1 MHIKK
6 LEIKKFRRFENTDIK
21 LGTNITCLAGHNAVG
36 KSTLLGLLG
45 HCGEYK
51 KQDGET
57 LLGQYFKADLS
68 EIIKFSKEFDPP
80 GSNLFTIFFENLPDE
95 DDENQYSNTLSFR
108 TTWQTQKDRQRYRI
122 LPMKQHDRNIER
134 KIKWPTF
141 YLGLSRLYPLG
152 EANGI
157 KQDKHV
163 NRLSEED
170 LHFIFVNYRQILT
183 SNDNYTEITS
193 FSLSEIQKKKSIGVN
208 TDFYDYLSNSSGQ
221 DNLGQI
227 LIAILSFKK
236 IKENDPTNWNGG
248 LLLIDEID
256 ATLHPAAQN
265 KLFDFL
271 FKQSKQL
278 GIQIVFTTHSLSLL
292 EHIHT
297 KNQYNQNTT
306 NNPIE
311 VCYLTTANERLVA
324 LPNPSMDSIY
334 YDLMATYHDL
344 VPSPKIIVYSEDD
357 ETRWFLK
364 KMFDFAKE
372 QRLISDNIVN
382 RIMDSLNFLDV
393 KLGCNQLLTLLS
405 QDVNYFGKCIMLFD
419 GDVPERD
426 ITKKLSKVPIKYSEL
441 NYTQNEVIIKLPCN
455 MSPEQLLWDYLN
467 NLDDDSGFFTYDLF
481 SLGYTKRN
489 LILNG
494 PFNNELFSGKDRE
507 KYKQWFNK
515 NISILESLVNF
526 WFQENQETV
535 IDFLKRF
542 EIIYN
547 VAARKNKMLP
557 VNYSHALQNTTSN
570 QESSE
575 INI

>member
-1 MHIKK
+1 
-6 LEIKKFRRFENTDIK
+6 
-21 LGTNITCLAGHNAVG
+21 
-36 KSTLLGLLG
+36 
-45 HCGEYK
+45 
-51 KQDGET
+51 
-57 LLGQYFKADLS
+57 
-68 EIIKFSKEFDPP
+68 
-80 GSNLFTIFFENLPDE
+80 
-95 DDENQYSNTLSFR
+95 
-108 TTWQTQKDRQRYRI
+108 
-122 LPMKQHDRNIER
+122 
-134 KIKWPTF
+134 
-141 YLGLSRLYPLG
+141 
-152 EANGI
+152 
-157 KQDKHV
+157 
-163 NRLSEED
+163 
-170 LHFIFVNYRQILT
+170 
-183 SNDNYTEITS
+183 
-193 FSLSEIQKKKSIGVN
+193 
-208 TDFYDYLSNSSGQ
+208 
-221 DNLGQI
+221 
-227 LIAILSFKK
+227 
-236 IKENDPTNWNGG
+236 
-248 LLLIDEID
+248 
-256 ATLHPAAQN
+256 
-265 KLFDFL
+265 
-271 FKQSKQL
+271 
-278 GIQIVFTTHSLSLL
+278 
-292 EHIHT
+292 
-297 KNQYNQNTT
+297 
-306 NNPIE
+306 
-311 VCYLTTANERLVA
+311 
-324 LPNPSMDSIY
+324 
-334 YDLMATYHDL
+334 
-344 VPSPKIIVYSEDD
+344 
-357 ETRWFLK
+357 
-364 KMFDFAKE
+364 MFDFAKE